1 MTKVYAVIFA
11 NILVLKPSARSSN
24 IFFWIFAIITYICN
38 MFNINY
44 KTLTFIASS
53 VALILMMYLLRD
65 ANITLNKA
73 QHAIDKV
80 AHDRKV
86 AMDSIAVLNQKN
98 DSLNQSIAIYKD
110 SLTAIIKYKS
120 KVIIKYRDQKKFV
133 NDADIDQLDSIIRA
147 NTTIG
152 F

>member
-1 MTKVYAVIFA
+1 
-11 NILVLKPSARSSN
+11 
-24 IFFWIFAIITYICN
+24 
-38 MFNINY
+38 MFKINY
-44 KTLTFIASS
+44 KIITFIAS
-53 VALILMMYLLRD
+53 VILLVWMIYLLRD
-65 ANITLNKA
+65 ANDTLYKA
-73 QHAIDKV
+73 QHAIDKI

-86 AMDSIAVLNQKN
+86 ATDSIKVLNQRN

-110 SLTAIIKYKS
+110 SLAAIIKYKS

-133 NDADIDQLDSIIRA
+133 NDADIHQLDSVIRA